1 MSQDDLFEGL
11 ARGLRRAGHIVDEL
25 MDERGPR
32 PFRGG
37 RAAGLLDRRTLANRQ
52 FWTGAALGAA
62 AILTLA
68 AIAGRRGTPGK
79 QGEP

>member
-11 ARGLRRAGHIVDEL
+11 ARGVRRAGHIVDEL
-25 MDERGPR
+25 MDDHAPR
-32 PFRGG
+32 RFRGG
-37 RAAGLLDRRTLANRQ
+37 AAGLLDRRTLASRK

-62 AILTLA
+62 AVLTLA
-68 AIAGRRGTPGK
+68 AIAGRRGAPGK